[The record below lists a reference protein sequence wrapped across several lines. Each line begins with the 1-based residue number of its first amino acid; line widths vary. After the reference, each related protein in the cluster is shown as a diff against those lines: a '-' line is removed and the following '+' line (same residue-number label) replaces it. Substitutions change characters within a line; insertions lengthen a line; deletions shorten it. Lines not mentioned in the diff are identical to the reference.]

1 MDTSFWA
8 GIASVVVGF
17 GVLATALLVVSDA
30 ELRAVVDQLAA
41 QGRPVTLDQARA
53 IYRMAVVAMFVIVA
67 VIAALWILFLF
78 FMRRG
83 RNWARI
89 VVTVV
94 GVLWFLLALP
104 SAVGGAAG
112 GRTDVASAGNSL
124 ERVEKYARLMGVR
137 LTSGEDR
144 LCIGE
149 VVRTACSAAPDHQAR
164 CSGRARGPE
173 RISAGANPNVRAGR
187 KALAGG
193 TVGGGVPTGG
203 SWVSSGPC
211 G

>member
-17 GVLATALLVVSDA
+17 GVLASALLMVSDV

-41 QGRPVTLDQARA
+41 QGQPVTLDQARA

-112 GRTDVASAGNSL
+112 GV
-124 ERVEKYARLMGVR
+124 
-137 LTSGEDR
+137 
-144 LCIGE
+144 
-149 VVRTACSAAPDHQAR
+149 
-164 CSGRARGPE
+164 GPE
-173 RISAGANPNVRAGR
+173 LLSLLQLV
-187 KALAGG
+187 ALLVTLVYAYLAPSNAYFRHG
-193 TVGGGVPTGG
+193 
-203 SWVSSGPC
+203 
-211 G
+211 

>member
-1 MDTSFWA
+1 MTAPREAPRPSTVDTSFWA

-53 IYRMAVVAMFVIVA
+53 IYRTAVVAMFVIVA

-89 VVTVV
+89 VITVV

-104 SAVGGAAG
+104 PALGGA
-112 GRTDVASAGNSL
+112 
-124 ERVEKYARLMGVR
+124 E
-137 LTSGEDR
+137 
-144 LCIGE
+144 
-149 VVRTACSAAPDHQAR
+149 
-164 CSGRARGPE
+164 
-173 RISAGANPNVRAGR
+173 
-187 KALAGG
+187 
-193 TVGGGVPTGG
+193 GGV
-203 SWVSSGPC
+203 GPQLLSLLQLVALLVTLVYAYLAPSNAYFRH